1 MAQTNKDQ
9 DSMEKSSKSEST
21 SSEILEGTLADDS
34 TQDSQAASANK
45 ASQSTLKKHEK
56 RDSSKDEDAKNPSSS
71 SKSSKSSSKLTPTR
85 TSRLA
90 SFVLLLL
97 VVFSLFLL
105 LMGMQNTQALNE
117 LRNDLNQV
125 QHKQDN
131 IMDQQDVLSGQV
143 AATPS
148 SSSEQLQILEKLNV
162 DVAQLQ
168 KQVQAESDNSAM
180 EGLQSRQAEFE
191 SKIQSEL
198 QQALE
203 TVKTLQTPVQ
213 TSEGEVDLSPLM
225 QKIAMLEQ
233 QFNSL
238 NQQVAESQVIES
250 TDVKPDVNQDE
261 KSQLMVNPLSLQQW
275 IFETN
280 TQWLLGASAEATIEK
295 LNAIEQAAVNGG
307 LPKVTALARLIGQDI
322 ATLKQWFEM
331 SKQPL
336 PPLDELYSAVSALAP
351 PKLELQ
357 QAESMPQA
365 NTQAVQTDA
374 LQVGE
379 VAEQETAWQRL
390 LSRLSEMVTIK
401 NRQTTGE
408 PTTVEA
414 LLQHDLLKQRLL
426 LLIERMQW
434 SAQHESQARF
444 EMSIDQVQKFVNQ
457 NFSDNSKQF
466 EGLLQ
471 PFRAFER
478 KGRQPLVTAGF
489 HVKPSNN

>member
-9 DSMEKSSKSEST
+9 DAMEKTSKSEST
-21 SSEILEGTLADDS
+21 SAEILEGALADDS
-34 TQDSQAASANK
+34 NATSQSASANK
-45 ASQSTLKKHEK
+45 AAQSTLKKHEK
-56 RDSSKDEDAKNPSSS
+56 RDSSKNEDGKNSSSS
-71 SKSSKSSSKLTPTR
+71 SKTSKSSPKSTVKPTR
-85 TSRLA
+85 TSRLV

-105 LMGMQNTQALNE
+105 LMGLQNTQALNE

-125 QHKQDN
+125 QHKQAN
-131 IMDQQDVLSGQV
+131 ILDQQDTLSEQMG
-143 AATPS
+143 AAPS
-148 SSSEQLQILEKLNV
+148 SSSEQAQMFENLSEEVAKLQT
-162 DVAQLQ
+162 
-168 KQVQAESDNSAM
+168 QVQTASSNSIDVENMQA
-180 EGLQSRQAEFE
+180 SQAEFE
-191 SKIQSEL
+191 SKIHSEL

-225 QKIAMLEQ
+225 QKIAILEQ
-233 QFNSL
+233 QYNNL
-238 NQQVAESQVIES
+238 NQQLADKSQAVEPS
-250 TDVKPDVNQDE
+250 DE
-261 KSQLMVNPLSLQQW
+261 KPVEQSQSLLNPSSLQQW

-280 TQWLLGASAEATIEK
+280 TQWLLGASAESTIEK

-307 LPKVTALARLIGQDI
+307 LTNVTALARLIGQDV
-322 ATLKQWFEM
+322 AALKQWFEI

-336 PPLDELYSAVSALAP
+336 PLLDELYGAVSALAP

-365 NTQAVQTDA
+365 NTQAVQADA

-390 LSRLSEMVTIK
+390 LSRLSDMVTIK

-414 LLQHDLLKQRLL
+414 LLQHDLQKQRLL
-426 LLIERMQW
+426 LLIERMEW
-434 SAQHESQARF
+434 SAQHESQARY

-457 NFSDNSKQF
+457 NFMNHSKQF
-466 EGLLQ
+466 EELLK

-489 HVKPSNN
+489 HVKPLNN